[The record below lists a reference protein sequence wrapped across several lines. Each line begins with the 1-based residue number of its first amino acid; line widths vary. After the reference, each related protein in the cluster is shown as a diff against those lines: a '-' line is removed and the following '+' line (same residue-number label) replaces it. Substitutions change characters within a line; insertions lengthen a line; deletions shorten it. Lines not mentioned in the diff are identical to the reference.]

1 MTSNCMITPIY
12 IATQIG
18 LIVNIFIKLVFDSES
33 NNWKRNKAKS
43 LLSLFAAKQ
52 NERKKRKN
60 Q

>member
-1 MTSNCMITPIY
+1 MITPIY

-18 LIVNIFIKLVFDSES
+18 LIVNIFILVFDSES

-43 LLSLFAAKQ
+43 LLSLFAATQ